1 MSKDTKINN
10 RGARFLFVSAALVLV
25 IAGLRE
31 IKPIALPLVLAIFLS
46 VLSAP
51 LLSWL
56 VAHRVP
62 KLVSVLTTVVAN
74 VLVVVAML
82 LLVGN
87 SVSAFARSVPSYQL
101 RLEEK
106 SRSALLWLEGLGINT
121 SELDWLQD
129 TLPNPQGGAVVTA
142 EDGTAPE
149 GTASDLTS
157 DAETVAGDNGSE
169 GLDKGALNG
178 RLRSASQL
186 DIGSLFDF
194 VTSTLRTIASLMTTA
209 VLVFLM
215 MIFILF
221 ESGSL
226 PRKLELALG
235 WEPDDLARMNRAKT
249 EMQHYLVIKTLISL
263 VTGAVVYLWVLWM
276 GIDFPLLWGLI
287 AFFLNYI
294 PSLGSILASI
304 PAMALAL
311 VQVGP
316 GHALLVGL
324 GYLVINL
331 VFGNF
336 VEPHLM
342 GRQLGISTLV
352 VFLSLIFWGWVW
364 GPVGML
370 LAVPLTMILKIFLE
384 HTEDFRW
391 LAQLISANPLAVSR
405 R

>member
-1 MSKDTKINN
+1 MSQEISIQN
-10 RGARFLFVSAALVLV
+10 RGARFLIISAAVVIV

-31 IKPIALPLVLAIFLS
+31 IKPIALPLVMAVFLS

-56 VAHRVP
+56 VRHRVP
-62 KLVSVLTTVVAN
+62 KLFSVLATVMAN
-74 VLVVVAML
+74 LLVVIAML

-87 SVSAFARSVPSYQL
+87 SVSAFARSVPSYQE
-101 RLEEK
+101 RLEQK
-106 SRSALLWLEGLGINT
+106 ALSAFLWLEGVGINT
-121 SELDWLQD
+121 SEFNWLQD
-129 TLPNPQGGAVVTA
+129 SLPSADDSGDEIASVRPA
-142 EDGTAPE
+142 DGPTDRLDT
-149 GTASDLTS
+149 TASAPDMNS
-157 DAETVAGDNGSE
+157 PEKARRSGS
-169 GLDKGALNG
+169 LV
-178 RLRSASQL
+178 
-186 DIGSLFDF
+186 DISSLFDF
-194 VTSTLRTIASLMTTA
+194 VTSTLRTIASLMTMTL
-209 VLVFLM
+209 LVFLM
-215 MIFILF
+215 MLFILF
-221 ESGSL
+221 EAAGM

-235 WEPDDLARMNRAKT
+235 WEPNDLARMTRAKT

-263 VTGAVVYLWVLWM
+263 VTGSIVYLWVLWM

-316 GHALLVGL
+316 GHAILVGI

-342 GRQLGISTLV
+342 GRQLGMSPLV
-352 VFLSLIFWGWVW
+352 VFISLIFWGWVW

-391 LAQLISANPLAVSR
+391 LAQLISAHPLPDPR

>member
-1 MSKDTKINN
+1 MSKDVKIHN
-10 RGARFLFVSAALVLV
+10 RGARFLFVTAALVLV
-25 IAGLRE
+25 VAGLRE

-56 VAHRVP
+56 IAHRIP
-62 KLVSVLTTVVAN
+62 RLVSVLTTVLAN

-87 SVSAFARSVPSYQL
+87 SVSAFARSAPSYQL
-101 RLEEK
+101 RLEQK
-106 SRSALLWLEGLGINT
+106 TRSALLWLEELGINT
-121 SELDWLQD
+121 SELDWLQE
-129 TLPNPQGGAVVTA
+129 TLPNP
-142 EDGTAPE
+142 PE
-149 GTASDLTS
+149 GSLATSVETSTPDTPGSILTP
-157 DAETVAGDNGSE
+157 DPAAPAVGDGSQGLGE
-169 GLDKGALNG
+169 GAKNG
-178 RLRSASQL
+178 RKKPTSQV

-194 VTSTLRTIASLMTTA
+194 VTGTLRTIASLMTTA

-221 ESGSL
+221 EASAL
-226 PRKLELALG
+226 PRKLQVALG
-235 WEPDDLARMNRAKT
+235 WEPEDLARMTRAKT
-249 EMQHYLVIKTLISL
+249 EMQHYLAIKTLISL
-263 VTGAVVYLWVLWM
+263 VTGGAVYLWVLWM

-311 VQVGP
+311 VQVGT
-316 GHALLVGL
+316 GHALLVGI

-331 VFGNF
+331 VFGNT

-391 LAQLISANPLAVSR
+391 LAHLISANPLPASKH
-405 R
+405 